1 MSDSSYHYRERD
13 SIAEPWKQ
21 YAQWRQECPVTRT
34 DAAGGYWLLTRFDD
48 IVAAACD
55 TATFSSAGGVQ
66 VPRKLTP
73 APLIPFE
80 TDPPRHVKLRAI
92 LMRHF
97 TNRALA
103 AFPALADAVCGRL
116 AAGLAAHEQ
125 VDLMAA
131 YAYPVSC
138 LLFAEHVGIPR
149 DEQEQT
155 LEWLRAWTTPPYDPE
170 ALGEGLLRY
179 DAFLTELGESGR
191 AREGSF
197 LAAVERAAVDGTPLT
212 ELERRGLRFTMLL
225 AGVETTL
232 YALGNAVLLLDSQPR
247 LRAQLIADLDL
258 VPAFVEEALRLAGPA
273 EGHSRTVTRST
284 EVSGQLLEP
293 GDHVLLLW
301 ASGSRDRDSFPAGVE
316 VDVGQAST
324 RHLGFG
330 VGPHRCA
337 GAPLARIE
345 LTAALR
351 ALLVHVPDFQVDP
364 DRAVAWHPNT
374 RGPMTLPFRPAPLRS
389 DLDDA
394 LYGTGP
400 KADGATTVV
409 EGEHTAELGVV
420 RRLSGQPLGSGNQPG
435 SSAL

>member
-1 MSDSSYHYRERD
+1 MSAGSYHYRERD
-13 SIAEPWKQ
+13 SIAEPWST
-21 YAQWRQECPVTRT
+21 YARWRQECPVTRT

-55 TATFSSAGGVQ
+55 PATFSSAGGVQ

-80 TDPPRHVKLRAI
+80 TDPPRHVKLRTI

-97 TNRALA
+97 THRALA
-103 AFPALADAVCGRL
+103 ALPAYADAVCARL
-116 AAGLAAHEQ
+116 ATELATHEQ

-131 YAYPVSC
+131 YAYPLSC
-138 LLFAEHVGIPR
+138 LLFAEHVGVPR
-149 DEQEQT
+149 DEQKQT

-170 ALGEGLLRY
+170 ALGEGLLTY
-179 DAFLTELGESGR
+179 DAFLTEVAESGR

-212 ELERRGLRFTMLL
+212 ALERRGLRFTMLL

-232 YALGNAVLLLDSQPR
+232 YALGNAVLLLDSRPG

-273 EGHSRTVTRST
+273 EGHSRTVTRTT
-284 EVSGQLLEP
+284 ELQAQVLEP
-293 GDHVLLLW
+293 GEHVLLVW
-301 ASGSRDRDSFPAGVE
+301 ASGSRDPDQFPAGDE
-316 VDVGQAST
+316 VDLDNAST

-345 LTAALR
+345 LAAALR
-351 ALLVHVPDFQVDP
+351 ALLRHVPEFQVDP
-364 DRAVAWHPNT
+364 DRGVSWHPNA
-374 RGPMTLPFRPAPLRS
+374 RGPMTLPTRTSPVRSHPA
-389 DLDDA
+389 DA
-394 LYGTGP
+394 RGGP
-400 KADGATTVV
+400 GPEVDVAAAVV
-409 EGEHTAELGVV
+409 EGEEHSRA
-420 RRLSGQPLGSGNQPG
+420 R
-435 SSAL
+435 